1 MRADLASDLEA
12 LGGEM
17 PDGWNVTNIV
27 SSNTFWE
34 NSLLL
39 TINTTIIPMN
49 YNGYDYGVNQTQ
61 YQAYFQETLNTGKA
75 VMFERDGYY
84 FIYDLSGGKMQ
95 WVKQPGEPTKTKSI
109 GSVLS
114 STINPVNNIAYYNN
128 SFLNTDVYYEVL
140 NDMLKEHF
148 ILNELVI
155 NDAYNYLEYTGEIRF
170 SPELNIYANGINQ
183 TKQEFQTSGMIEFRD
198 ANGNVVF
205 FLPAPTATMAN
216 GTVEYGY
223 YNVKPNKDKLTFGLR
238 VNKTFLQNA
247 VYPVE
252 IDPTITF
259 STASIKSLAT
269 TPLGLDSFVTSYCN
283 KINEHISFQIFN
295 TNGTQLISETDV
307 DDRVGSSC
315 ILDYPLPVVS
325 ITSLNSTDF
334 VIGWYDQPTLD
345 IMFAIY
351 NSTGTLKSCPTIVDS
366 GAGWP
371 ASVSVAALN
380 STHFVIE
387 WFDDAA
393 FNVQFAIYNST
404 SALITGPTIAAPA
417 SVGTPCT
424 VSVAALNSTHFV
436 LGWTD
441 DIAFDATFSV
451 YNSAGTK
458 IVGPIDADTDISHS
472 GDTSY
477 SVSVATL
484 NSTHFVLGWYD
495 QIDEDI
501 TFQVWNSDG
510 NEVTSAIDA
519 DTDVGGISSV
529 SVAALNSTHFTI
541 SWYDD
546 SDGDTTFAVYDSAGA
561 NVVAATDSSTT
572 ALVYQVASSY
582 LPAIDIGFCDQNFVH
597 SFTISPLMANF
608 TTYKPDGTAWDGTY
622 PAPPPENTAP
632 IIIANAT
639 SPTPVLSNT
648 NWMFNITA
656 TDDNNATLIAY
667 VYFYTNGSSYS
678 QTADY
683 VNNNTNTNFG
693 NYSFAFF
700 NAGDILKA
708 EYWVSDGIENTTKY
722 NTTEVTVGC
731 SADSECTLC
740 MKCSTGTCI
749 NQDDNEDTKDECS
762 ASYDACTNAYTRQ
775 GPDGACDGSGACDTD
790 DALLNVSAGNVCIDG
805 ADSNPT
811 TDVKCGIWGDCIINY
826 TYASEY
832 WVGYTGD
839 GAETC
844 VDTDWQASSTFWN
857 CTAGYEIDT
866 TEHADNCSETEIPPD
881 TIPPTYSDNSTTEI
895 KPTEIRHNLNWSD
908 DVGLSGHIF
917 QFCNGTWNESDCVET
932 PAEEESHSWANNSF
946 TKCRNITILNTGST
960 TLTNFPAYI
969 NITKD
974 NDMLSN
980 YDDLRFYD
988 TYCNNNG
995 TLLNYE
1001 IENYT
1006 TTEAHTWVKI
1016 PSLPSAGK
1024 TISVYYKNNTEVQS
1038 GENSTEVWD
1047 SDFDTVLHLS
1057 ESSGNYMDSSVNN
1070 INGTDVGTTHNSEG
1084 ITGNAASFD
1093 GTNDYINFPNG
1104 SMTSGKSEITMEI
1117 WVNPDEW
1124 VAGNTIW
1131 DEYIGTS
1138 WQFSLLESSFYTR
1151 DSSIGE
1157 AGARDNDLA
1166 YSAVSTDDWHHIT
1179 LVYSVADGNKT
1190 VYIDGKQDAI
1200 SATSVDTLTVTR
1212 AGARIGYP
1220 SDGTYYD
1227 GLIDEFRLSN
1237 AVRSNDWINQ
1247 SYQMLYDYESF
1258 VTVSNEES
1266 YNAGTPAS
1274 GGWVNNTFV
1283 SMTGTLNWSNVTKT
1297 ISQTTGLNYA
1307 WCIHANDTSN
1317 NWNSTSCEIPF
1328 SYVSPDTTL
1337 PIVTIS
1343 YPEATTYSE
1352 VVTTLDYTVEETSP
1366 SFCWYSKD
1374 NGTTNSSAEVSGTNF
1389 TGLTTDTGSNTWTVY
1404 CNDTSSNVGNDSITF
1419 NMTEIWF
1426 NTDYPSTNKSFRI
1439 TEFINVSGTD
1449 FTLAGEPY
1457 TFLGADSY
1465 YLADYATN
1473 HTYDDDGNE
1482 INNSRQAVTEIL
1494 NEAQYLNINVLRT
1507 WASSQG
1513 GEDSHWE
1520 VNESGGHWNL
1530 FEVNEPGNYS
1540 EEMFVALDWVIYE
1553 ASQRDIRLQL
1563 VLINNWNDYGGMRW
1577 YVQQS
1582 PTTDKTYENVSSDS
1596 EDDWW
1601 TFHDQ
1606 FYTDENCIKYYEDY
1620 INYTLNRTNTY
1631 SGLQYKDDPAIFSW
1645 LLANEPRAKTDG
1657 TGRDLIKNWATNMT
1671 TYIKSI
1677 DSNHLV
1683 GLGIEGWGYE
1693 ETWGEGTDIIADH
1706 ETTGVDFATFALH
1719 PAPWKYF
1726 AERSEHTGT
1735 SDDWVTEDVN
1745 TNTYVDWWTDDTGI
1759 SYNNRWTG
1767 SNVPAYTPAL
1777 ARAEYDN
1784 WVEQNVAW
1792 ANNLLG
1798 MPILLQEAGFP
1809 TAYSKTIKDRFYE
1822 QMIHNFYNTGG
1833 DGLMFWTMNH
1843 DDYYYST
1850 DVDGDMDDGYGFYVS
1865 DDDFLNNKSESVL
1878 DAIDFTLKD
1887 NDGGSWITFL
1897 NNYKYNFVVS
1907 AGTAGDKIIASSTLY
1922 LNISNGTTWYQVSYT
1937 NSTSIIKNEV
1947 YTFTKQFNDT
1957 DVEAYW
1963 IIEVC
1968 SNLLCINST
1977 STYMQIQ
1984 SETPTITLL
1993 YPDDNINYDVSTL
2006 DFNYSVTTDS
2016 LDISNCGLYI
2026 NDSLN
2031 KTDATITK
2039 DITQTFEVTLPD
2051 NHYSWYVKCID
2062 VDDNVN
2068 DSVTR
2073 NLIIDTTPPVY
2084 SDDSTNST
2092 LAGTDIEHRLN
2103 WYDNIKLDG
2112 YIFQF
2117 CNGTWNGTD
2126 CLGGITWANNSF
2138 EMCREIIVSNVGL
2151 TTLTNSPAYINLT
2164 KDDDMLS
2171 NYDDLM
2177 FYDALCNEGGT
2188 MLDYEIGNYT
2198 VTKAD
2203 IWVRIPSLPAEGK
2216 TISVYYKNNT
2226 AVSSGENPSRV

>member
-1 MRADLASDLEA
+1 
-12 LGGEM
+12 
-17 PDGWNVTNIV
+17 
-27 SSNTFWE
+27 
-34 NSLLL
+34 
-39 TINTTIIPMN
+39 
-49 YNGYDYGVNQTQ
+49 
-61 YQAYFQETLNTGKA
+61 
-75 VMFERDGYY
+75 
-84 FIYDLSGGKMQ
+84 
-95 WVKQPGEPTKTKSI
+95 
-109 GSVLS
+109 
-114 STINPVNNIAYYNN
+114 
-128 SFLNTDVYYEVL
+128 
-140 NDMLKEHF
+140 
-148 ILNELVI
+148 
-155 NDAYNYLEYTGEIRF
+155 
-170 SPELNIYANGINQ
+170 
-183 TKQEFQTSGMIEFRD
+183 
-198 ANGNVVF
+198 
-205 FLPAPTATMAN
+205 
-216 GTVEYGY
+216 
-223 YNVKPNKDKLTFGLR
+223 
-238 VNKTFLQNA
+238 
-247 VYPVE
+247 
-252 IDPTITF
+252 
-259 STASIKSLAT
+259 
-269 TPLGLDSFVTSYCN
+269 
-283 KINEHISFQIFN
+283 
-295 TNGTQLISETDV
+295 
-307 DDRVGSSC
+307 
-315 ILDYPLPVVS
+315 
-325 ITSLNSTDF
+325 
-334 VIGWYDQPTLD
+334 
-345 IMFAIY
+345 
-351 NSTGTLKSCPTIVDS
+351 
-366 GAGWP
+366 
-371 ASVSVAALN
+371 
-380 STHFVIE
+380 
-387 WFDDAA
+387 
-393 FNVQFAIYNST
+393 
-404 SALITGPTIAAPA
+404 
-417 SVGTPCT
+417 
-424 VSVAALNSTHFV
+424 
-436 LGWTD
+436 
-441 DIAFDATFSV
+441 
-451 YNSAGTK
+451 
-458 IVGPIDADTDISHS
+458 
-472 GDTSY
+472 
-477 SVSVATL
+477 
-484 NSTHFVLGWYD
+484 
-495 QIDEDI
+495 
-501 TFQVWNSDG
+501 
-510 NEVTSAIDA
+510 
-519 DTDVGGISSV
+519 
-529 SVAALNSTHFTI
+529 
-541 SWYDD
+541 
-546 SDGDTTFAVYDSAGA
+546 
-561 NVVAATDSSTT
+561 
-572 ALVYQVASSY
+572 
-582 LPAIDIGFCDQNFVH
+582 
-597 SFTISPLMANF
+597 
-608 TTYKPDGTAWDGTY
+608 
-622 PAPPPENTAP
+622 
-632 IIIANAT
+632 
-639 SPTPVLSNT
+639 
-648 NWMFNITA
+648 
-656 TDDNNATLIAY
+656 
-667 VYFYTNGSSYS
+667 
-678 QTADY
+678 
-683 VNNNTNTNFG
+683 
-693 NYSFAFF
+693 
-700 NAGDILKA
+700 
-708 EYWVSDGIENTTKY
+708 
-722 NTTEVTVGC
+722 
-731 SADSECTLC
+731 
-740 MKCSTGTCI
+740 
-749 NQDDNEDTKDECS
+749 
-762 ASYDACTNAYTRQ
+762 
-775 GPDGACDGSGACDTD
+775 
-790 DALLNVSAGNVCIDG
+790 
-805 ADSNPT
+805 
-811 TDVKCGIWGDCIINY
+811 
-826 TYASEY
+826 
-832 WVGYTGD
+832 
-839 GAETC
+839 
-844 VDTDWQASSTFWN
+844 
-857 CTAGYEIDT
+857 
-866 TEHADNCSETEIPPD
+866 
-881 TIPPTYSDNSTTEI
+881 
-895 KPTEIRHNLNWSD
+895 
-908 DVGLSGHIF
+908 
-917 QFCNGTWNESDCVET
+917 
-932 PAEEESHSWANNSF
+932 
-946 TKCRNITILNTGST
+946 
-960 TLTNFPAYI
+960 
-969 NITKD
+969 
-974 NDMLSN
+974 
-980 YDDLRFYD
+980 
-988 TYCNNNG
+988 
-995 TLLNYE
+995 
-1001 IENYT
+1001 
-1006 TTEAHTWVKI
+1006 
-1016 PSLPSAGK
+1016 
-1024 TISVYYKNNTEVQS
+1024 
-1038 GENSTEVWD
+1038 
-1047 SDFDTVLHLS
+1047 
-1057 ESSGNYMDSSVNN
+1057 
-1070 INGTDVGTTHNSEG
+1070 
-1084 ITGNAASFD
+1084 
-1093 GTNDYINFPNG
+1093 
-1104 SMTSGKSEITMEI
+1104 
-1117 WVNPDEW
+1117 
-1124 VAGNTIW
+1124 
-1131 DEYIGTS
+1131 
-1138 WQFSLLESSFYTR
+1138 
-1151 DSSIGE
+1151 
-1157 AGARDNDLA
+1157 
-1166 YSAVSTDDWHHIT
+1166 
-1179 LVYSVADGNKT
+1179 
-1190 VYIDGKQDAI
+1190 
-1200 SATSVDTLTVTR
+1200 
-1212 AGARIGYP
+1212 
-1220 SDGTYYD
+1220 
-1227 GLIDEFRLSN
+1227 
-1237 AVRSNDWINQ
+1237 
-1247 SYQMLYDYESF
+1247 
-1258 VTVSNEES
+1258 
-1266 YNAGTPAS
+1266 
-1274 GGWVNNTFV
+1274 
-1283 SMTGTLNWSNVTKT
+1283 
-1297 ISQTTGLNYA
+1297 
-1307 WCIHANDTSN
+1307 
-1317 NWNSTSCEIPF
+1317 
-1328 SYVSPDTTL
+1328 
-1337 PIVTIS
+1337 
-1343 YPEATTYSE
+1343 
-1352 VVTTLDYTVEETSP
+1352 LDYTVEETSP

-1520 VNESGGHWNL
+1520 VNESGGHYNL

-2226 AVSSGENPSRV
+2226 AVSSGENPSRVWDDNHVMVHHFAETTDSYLDSTSNNNDGTSAVTSRTAEGKIGIAPNFDGNNDYIEVLDNAILDLDGSNMTIEYWVNSNDVTAEQTIIGKNGLGTAKGWNSEIYDAKDVMLQSGEASSAMDMSTGDNLASNNVWYYVVIVWDTNANNAIFYINSDVQSHNSGHDDMADWNAVDLNLYIGISKAAGVDRYPFSGEIDEVKVSNVARSSDWVKQSYEQIINQDTYVSIGDEQKRTGWVNDSWTSMTGTENWSNVTKTINSTVGTNYAWIVHANDTTNNWNNSETFTYVSTSLVVDTCTCPASGDWTIQCSDNCDIQACDMQTNNVLINGTGTATSLRNITNATRIRIQGGCVAKW